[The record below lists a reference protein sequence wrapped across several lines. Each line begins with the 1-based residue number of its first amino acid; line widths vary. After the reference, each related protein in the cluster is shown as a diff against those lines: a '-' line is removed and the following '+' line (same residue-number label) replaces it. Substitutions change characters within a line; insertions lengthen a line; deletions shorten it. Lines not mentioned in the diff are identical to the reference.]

1 MPGVWSNELRLAS
14 YRCHCVGVIRFNDF
28 KLASQNVRKNAV
40 KFGMAR
46 VGVRHC
52 EHSVNI

>member
-1 MPGVWSNELRLAS
+1 MPGVWSNELRLAK
-14 YRCHCVGVIRFNDF
+14 VTGVISFNDL